1 MYFRNQGI
9 DKWIEE
15 ESDYLSSSAFLK
27 RMAKLKRKLF
37 TALDD
42 ACFITWEIEEAKI
55 LLTLSTATSECT
67 FSVMFFRA
75 LGKEQKEKFY
85 FSIAF
90 CNGRFSVSAF
100 LNARTENLQLH
111 NASITWINLSWDY
124 PSSQSSI
131 KLQEAS
137 TTITQPYIPYHT
149 LC

>member
-1 MYFRNQGI
+1 MYFRNHGI

-37 TALDD
+37 TVLED

-75 LGKEQKEKFY
+75 LEKNRKKNFI
-85 FSIAF
+85 FQL
-90 CNGRFSVSAF
+90 RFAMAGFQSVHF
-100 LNARTENLQLH
+100 
-111 NASITWINLSWDY
+111 
-124 PSSQSSI
+124 
-131 KLQEAS
+131 
-137 TTITQPYIPYHT
+137 
-149 LC
+149 

>member
-55 LLTLSTATSECT
+55 LITLSTVTSECT

-75 LGKEQKEKFY
+75 LGKVQKEKFY

>member
-42 ACFITWEIEEAKI
+42 ACFITWEIKEAKI
-55 LLTLSTATSECT
+55 LLTLSTVTSECT
-67 FSVMFFRA
+67 FSILFFRA
-75 LGKEQKEKFY
+75 LGKERKEKFY
-85 FSIAF
+85 FSIAL

-111 NASITWINLSWDY
+111 NVSITWINLSWDY

>member
-37 TALDD
+37 TALED

-55 LLTLSTATSECT
+55 LLTLSTVTSECT

-75 LGKEQKEKFY
+75 LGKRKEKFY
-85 FSIAF
+85 FSIAL

-100 LNARTENLQLH
+100 LNARTENQH
-111 NASITWINLSWDY
+111 NVSITSINLSWDY

-137 TTITQPYIPYHT
+137 TTITQPHIPYHT